1 MRLKTITA
9 LLLLLVGMASTVK
22 AQAPMVPADTVA
34 RTGILPS
41 KPLLL
46 ERRPLFGREGVKLET
61 ARANLISP
69 DAQEPPERSWA
80 GRHPAALG
88 AIIGAAVGAVL
99 GSSMCWN
106 QVCGDGHGG
115 LLVAFGAGLG
125 AGIGSG
131 VGFTISIARR

>member
-1 MRLKTITA
+1 
-9 LLLLLVGMASTVK
+9 VGMPSTVK

-34 RTGILPS
+34 RTEIVPS
-41 KPLLL
+41 KPLLM
-46 ERRPLFGREGVKLET
+46 ERRPLFGRERVWLAT
-61 ARANLISP
+61 ASGNLISP

-99 GSSMCWN
+99 GASECWK
-106 QVCGDGHGG
+106 QVCGDGHGP
-115 LLVAFGAGLG
+115 LLVAFGAGVG

-131 VGFTISIARR
+131 VGFTISLARR